1 MNARDEGLELKERLI
16 LIESM
21 IAEGRRGTKSY
32 SWTFILWGLAY
43 YVAIAWSTWGFGWA
57 MWGHNVLAWPVTM
70 ACASVLTWV
79 VALRKYKSSNRP
91 STTLV
96 RAISSIWIAMGISMF
111 TLLLSLGLSG
121 RSDQQMFVAVI
132 AAMLGTTNA
141 ASGMILR
148 WKEQFAC
155 AVVWWLAAVVSCF
168 GTVAQSAIA
177 FLVAIFLCQIVFG
190 IYGMITEARV
200 RKQREAAHA

>member
-1 MNARDEGLELKERLI
+1 MRNCAGFKASRPVGANREPPHFEQTGRMRQVSEKEMFLTFLTLFYRVLFSEDYSEEVWVPPRRTEMNARDEGLELKERLI

-121 RSDQQMFVAVI
+121 RSDQQM
-132 AAMLGTTNA
+132 
-141 ASGMILR
+141 
-148 WKEQFAC
+148 
-155 AVVWWLAAVVSCF
+155 
-168 GTVAQSAIA
+168 
-177 FLVAIFLCQIVFG
+177 
-190 IYGMITEARV
+190 
-200 RKQREAAHA
+200 

>member
-1 MNARDEGLELKERLI
+1 
-16 LIESM
+16 
-21 IAEGRRGTKSY
+21 
-32 SWTFILWGLAY
+32 
-43 YVAIAWSTWGFGWA
+43 
-57 MWGHNVLAWPVTM
+57 
-70 ACASVLTWV
+70 
-79 VALRKYKSSNRP
+79 
-91 STTLV
+91 
-96 RAISSIWIAMGISMF
+96 
-111 TLLLSLGLSG
+111 
-121 RSDQQMFVAVI
+121 
-132 AAMLGTTNA
+132 
-141 ASGMILR
+141 MILR